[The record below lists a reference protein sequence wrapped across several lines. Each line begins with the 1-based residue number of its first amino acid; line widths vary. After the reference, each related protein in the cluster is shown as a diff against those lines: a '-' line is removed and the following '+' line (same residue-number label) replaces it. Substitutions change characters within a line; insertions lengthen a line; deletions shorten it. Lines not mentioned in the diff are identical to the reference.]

1 MGEWK
6 DISIQINENTLPF
19 PGDEPLKIDWV
30 KSLNRDGYNLSILSL
45 NMHVGT
51 HIDYKKHVLNE
62 EDFISFDQF
71 IGKANVI
78 FIEAKDHVIRTK
90 DIKLAYQYIEN
101 KENIL
106 IISTNHEKELNKKSY
121 FKYPKFE
128 KSIFQFLL
136 DNNINLLGGDLP
148 SFEYDEGQMLTMHK
162 DLLSHN
168 IYLIENLRGLN
179 QLSSHIDF
187 MAIPLPID
195 GLEASMIRALAKN
208 L

>member
-195 GLEASMIRALAKN
+195 GLEASMVRALAKN